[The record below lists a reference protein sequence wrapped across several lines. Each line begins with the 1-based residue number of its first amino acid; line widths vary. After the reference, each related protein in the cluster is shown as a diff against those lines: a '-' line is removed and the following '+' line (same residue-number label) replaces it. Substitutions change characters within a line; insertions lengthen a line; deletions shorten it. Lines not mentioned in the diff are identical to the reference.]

1 MQDPE
6 YAARMF
12 ADDEV
17 SNEVVLYM
25 RFMTASELLANQ
37 ADVCYVVTW
46 TSSSENFKRLE
57 GVSTN
62 ESCCK

>member
-37 ADVCYVVTW
+37 ADVCYVAITAVDCICGP
-46 TSSSENFKRLE
+46 EF
-57 GVSTN
+57 
-62 ESCCK
+62 